1 MPIHSQKGFT
11 LVELMVAM
19 AIGTVVI
26 LGAGQLFLTTF
37 QTFKKVDELS
47 RKQEAV
53 VFAANHL
60 VNQYRK
66 SETGYAL
73 ALTTNSSTD
82 CSIIEIDNGPS
93 SRPIIGGLALY
104 KDECNTDRF
113 VSSPA
118 EGPDGEKL
126 DGFHLFKLD
135 FKRDDDEKP
144 IESISFH
151 VMERNFDE
159 RDGYVLLS
167 GANIT
172 VSDSPNISGK
182 VHAEGSLSGIS
193 RSSTVTSAAEGD
205 ATVMIPDA
213 SAFIAEVAASE
224 QVQKECA
231 INSMTSP
238 VVYCAGG
245 ISGDFSIIDSDV
257 QVVVAS
263 GSVAFSKSG
272 TENASSN
279 ISIVAGGAVAVGQ
292 GGGWGDIDFNGLIWA
307 GGNVAFNGDSSSA
320 ISGRIIAGETVDNI
334 SGVGSMRYQNV
345 NDFFDAINAIDGVST
360 PSFP

>member
-19 AIGTVVI
+19 AIGTVII
-26 LGAGQLFLTTF
+26 LGAGQLFLTTL
-37 QTFKKVDELS
+37 QTFDKVKELS
-47 RKQEAV
+47 RKQETV

-66 SETGYAL
+66 GEIDYIL
-73 ALTTNSSTD
+73 DLTTNSSTD
-82 CSIIEIDNGPS
+82 CSIKDLSGEPL
-93 SRPIIGGLALY
+93 IGGLA
-104 KDECNTDRF
+104 CNIDSF

-118 EGPDGEKL
+118 EGPDGDKL
-126 DGFHLFKLD
+126 EGFHLFKLD

-151 VMERNFDE
+151 VMERNFEE

-205 ATVMIPDA
+205 ATVMIPDV

-231 INSMTSP
+231 INSMTNP
-238 VVYCAGG
+238 VVYCAGD

-257 QVVVAS
+257 QVVFAG

-272 TENASSN
+272 TENVPSN
-279 ISIVAGGAVAVGQ
+279 ISIVAGGAVTVQ
-292 GGGWGDIDFNGLIWA
+292 SDSGGGDIDFNGLILA
-307 GGNVAFNGDSSSA
+307 GGNVAFNGDSNSA